1 MLEKKIS
8 CTHVK
13 MLYYDLYYDLL
24 YYAVWN
30 VCCTQLYYVGNTLNL
45 YYDEMFIV
53 ESCVKTAVLCTQVLK
68 TIPNLGT

>member
-1 MLEKKIS
+1 MLKKKIS

-30 VCCTQLYYVGNTLNL
+30 VPCTQLYYVGNTLNL

-53 ESCVKTAVLCTQVLK
+53 ESCLKTAVLCTQALK

>member
-1 MLEKKIS
+1 
-8 CTHVK
+8 

-24 YYAVWN
+24 YYAIWN
-30 VCCTQLYYVGNTLNL
+30 VRCTQLYYVEKTLNL

-53 ESCVKTAVLCTQVLK
+53 ESGFKPAVLCTQTLK